1 MNDDW
6 LLSLEHTYL
15 QKGSVNI
22 LTPLPP
28 EAERKVD
35 FPSLPVTDHH
45 VIDASFIW
53 HTKLGFIA
61 GGWAGDLR
69 ETNNGSVY
77 IKLQLI
83 NNISFNLWHKAMD
96 GKNNLFGY
104 LFIFS
109 LDSPDLTQV
118 NYCNDK

>member
-1 MNDDW
+1 MNDNW

-15 QKGSVNI
+15 QKGRVNI

-28 EAERKVD
+28 EPERKVD
-35 FPSLPVTDHH
+35 FPSPPVTDHH

-69 ETNNGSVY
+69 ETDNGSVY

-83 NNISFNLWHKAMD
+83 NNISFNL
-96 GKNNLFGY
+96 
-104 LFIFS
+104 
-109 LDSPDLTQV
+109 
-118 NYCNDK
+118 